1 MHLMLASILLS
12 KQLSNINQQ
21 QICQN
26 SITINSNQYNYCL
39 KTQNLNQLKLVNE
52 MFMSQKY
59 NQQIFLYTENT
70 KYSIIDM
77 HVNNYNVN
85 SFSLFGFVS
94 DTQNIMDSQ
103 INISLH
109 YDIFQGALIC
119 IKCDV
124 QIMNCTLIFV
134 ATGAQISA
142 LVIEVNQLLQILQ
155 SFVQYRAICSNSS
168 GLINIIYQQINLS
181 IIDCK
186 LTGGNLIESNYSGF
200 IASVI
205 TLHPNLVTIKTF
217 FVCVNNIPAF
227 GNQSISVHF
236 DVNLQCDICG
246 EHFMVYGLC
255 LDSLQYGQQA
265 GGTIQCVNPF
275 MFSDNQCVCA
285 QGYILDKLNCVDIL
299 QAIRNMTSVDNS
311 GLLQRVTNIERMV
324 QELDSSMTQN
334 VSQIISYIQITQST
348 LESHIVSNYS
358 SLDASLQQNTSAL
371 DKRIS
376 GNATLLAQTIV
387 SNASALDNFIYQNS
401 TVLDW
406 RIYNNIS
413 ALNYSFTNTTNTISQ
428 NIQALQFNLTTLDNF
443 TKTFQQNQSQQ
454 NQEMKQVIT
463 SLGYKVNCLRNAGTY
478 IEGLCLANYT
488 VSCSEN
494 SSCSQLVYFASFDQY
509 FITYSISPQ
518 SNFSSGY
525 IFSTASIITNAFID
539 VSDNVQS
546 SKVNPL
552 FQSQSTF
559 TNLKIQFGAQTLSSG
574 SFISTQS
581 SVFTINQLNIVSRSG
596 SQLTVN
602 ADCNLNILFNSPTGA
617 EIKNL
622 LVNLSFVPS
631 NGNITL
637 ILSINGVFNISGYQV
652 LGDYSSTLT
661 VAMIGINVQTA
672 TININQVNF
681 RPNIYNVGNGSSYL
695 FGNSISGASS
705 FEINNMAIVIG
716 NSLNFQFLGS
726 LSTSSNYYLF
736 GGIIAQI
743 NTASSINVNKVILD
757 SYQKFSTN
765 YISNS
770 GFLVGKVDSSLSN
783 VTIKNVCLQQ
793 NTTSTTLQFRCFGLI
808 GYNNGITSIQNA
820 SVTFSVQSADFTS
833 FGIVGHQSQYSL
845 FAEVINLRT
854 SVVVCNSGS
863 SYYIGSVFGQEAAK
877 NCSVQNASVIGGNIS
892 SGSNHVGGIIGDVYN
907 NANVTILCT
916 SVLNSHVSGS
926 SQVAAIIGYQSSNAN
941 VTILDSSV
949 QYSNVSGSSQ
959 VGGIIGYLNTG
970 TNVTIMNSLVQ
981 QSNVSSSSSVGGFF
995 GKSWSTIYLTNS
1007 QINFVR
1013 ITGSQNIGVVA
1024 GYNSGTYSF
1033 INSKASSNYINGVL
1047 QKDCTSLLNSK
1058 PITGC

>member
-463 SLGYKVNCLRNAGTY
+463 SLGQEINCLNNAGTY

-695 FGNSISGASS
+695 FQNTFSGAST
-705 FEINNMAIVIG
+705 FEINNLAVIIG
-716 NSLNFQFLGS
+716 NESNFLLMGS
-726 LSTSSNYYLF
+726 ISTTQYYTYQF
-736 GGIIAQI
+736 GGILAYI
-743 NTASSINVNKVILD
+743 NSASSICVYNVVMD
-757 SYQKFSTN
+757 SYQKFSSQ
-765 YISNS
+765 YVACS
-770 GFLVGKVDSSLSN
+770 GFLLGFVWSSTSSI
-783 VTIKNVCLQQ
+783 TIKNLCLLQ
-793 NTTSTTLQFRCFGLI
+793 NMPSTTVQFVKLGII
-808 GYNNGITSIQNA
+808 GYNSGNVSLLN
-820 SVTFSVQSADFTS
+820 SKVTFFVQGAMFQY
-833 FGIVGHQSQYSL
+833 FGVFGDQSSYSNYV
-845 FAEVINLRT
+845 EVINLIT
-854 SVVVCNSGS
+854 SVSITTSDSGAF
-863 SYYIGSVFGQEAAK
+863 IGSIFGLEGA
-877 NCSVQNASVIGGNIS
+877 NDCSIQNTTVIGGNIS
-892 SGSNHVGGIIGDVYN
+892 SGSSNNVGGIIGQQHNQATIKIQIYN
-907 NANVTILCT
+907 
-916 SVLNSHVSGS
+916 
-926 SQVAAIIGYQSSNAN
+926 
-941 VTILDSSV
+941 SSV
-949 QYSNVSGSSQ
+949 QNISISGQSK
-959 VGGIIGYLNTG
+959 VGGIIGKC
-970 TNVTIMNSLVQ
+970 Q
-981 QSNVSSSSSVGGFF
+981 Q
-995 GKSWSTIYLTNS
+995 TLYLTNV
-1007 QINFVR
+1007 QIKFLYIV
-1013 ITGSQNIGVVA
+1013 
-1024 GYNSGTYSF
+1024 
-1033 INSKASSNYINGVL
+1033 ASSNPGVVVGYNNGGTLLFVNSTAVSNYIKGIKQSECVNIANNW
-1047 QKDCTSLLNSK
+1047 SAS
-1058 PITGC
+1058 GC